1 MENLH
6 LIDVLMMLIVLIK
19 CLIDENA
26 FIIIIIKPY
35 FWLRPKSEVLELCQT
50 SLTAGINCEG
60 NIVQPLT
67 IMF

>member
-26 FIIIIIKPY
+26 FIIIIKPY
-35 FWLRPKSEVLELCQT
+35 FWLRPKSGVLELCQT

>member
-26 FIIIIIKPY
+26 FIVIIKPY